1 MTIILLRT
9 AVFIVGTFFRFML
22 FIGLGL
28 IYCSLIGLECLQT
41 VPGSIEMLV
50 VKLMPATAAGFLMGI
65 LILRAFRGWEA
76 VLSTK
81 QSAMAAFICAVIL
94 DGSYLFGTE
103 SMRAMVVRRSVQL
116 ACAFVTVVVLGM
128 YRARVRAQAVAEV
141 QPAEA
146 PG

>member
-28 IYCSLIGLECLQT
+28 VYCSVMGLACLHT

-50 VKLMPATAAGFLMGI
+50 VKLMPATAAGFLLGI
-65 LILRAFRGWEA
+65 LMLRAFRGWEA

-103 SMRAMVVRRSVQL
+103 SMRAMAVRRSVQL
-116 ACAFVTVVVLGM
+116 ACAFVTVVALGV
-128 YRARVRAQAVAEV
+128 YRARARKQTVEEV
-141 QPAEA
+141 QPAAA
-146 PG
+146 PV